1 MIQLYYQ
8 VEICEQFV
16 QLENFRVS
24 FFMFYSK
31 SGSLIDH
38 QNCFHN
44 NRSMMRTDFF

>member
-31 SGSLIDH
+31 SGSLIESSKL
-38 QNCFHN
+38 F
-44 NRSMMRTDFF
+44 S